1 MRKYNKNTNELEAAV
16 CNCCGKSMKIQNGML
31 LEGICSV
38 DTTWG
43 YFSGKDLE
51 KHEFDLCEECY
62 DRITFVVCGST
73 GNFGGHGGLEF
84 RAVRHRSGR
93 KGKVQCKEVLRFSRR
108 WMD

>member
-1 MRKYNKNTNELEAAV
+1 MCQERRKKRFLIHGRKKNAEIQQKYNKNTNELEAAV
-16 CNCCGKSMKIQNGML
+16 CNCCGKNMKIQNGML

-62 DRITFVVCGST
+62 DRITLSF
-73 GNFGGHGGLEF
+73 
-84 RAVRHRSGR
+84 AVPPEISEDT
-93 KGKVQCKEVLRFSRR
+93 EV
-108 WMD
+108 

>member
-31 LEGICSV
+31 LEDLLGRHDV
-38 DTTWG
+38 G

-62 DRITFVVCGST
+62 DRITLSF
-73 GNFGGHGGLEF
+73 
-84 RAVRHRSGR
+84 AVPPEISEDT
-93 KGKVQCKEVLRFSRR
+93 EV
-108 WMD
+108 

>member
-1 MRKYNKNTNELEAAV
+1 MILSGGKENIEVIYDPDTEENELEAAV

-62 DRITFVVCGST
+62 DRITLSF
-73 GNFGGHGGLEF
+73 
-84 RAVRHRSGR
+84 AVPPEISEDT
-93 KGKVQCKEVLRFSRR
+93 EV
-108 WMD
+108 

>member
-38 DTTWG
+38 NTTWG

-62 DRITFVVCGST
+62 DRITSSF
-73 GNFGGHGGLEF
+73 
-84 RAVRHRSGR
+84 AVPPEISEDT
-93 KGKVQCKEVLRFSRR
+93 EV
-108 WMD
+108 

>member
-38 DTTWG
+38 DMTWG

-62 DRITFVVCGST
+62 DRITLSFAVPPEISEDT
-73 GNFGGHGGLEF
+73 G
-84 RAVRHRSGR
+84 V
-93 KGKVQCKEVLRFSRR
+93 
-108 WMD
+108 

>member
-16 CNCCGKSMKIQNGML
+16 CNCCGKSMKIQNGMQLEGICSVDTLWWFFFVLVLFFFVFGML
-31 LEGICSV
+31 LEGSCSV

-62 DRITFVVCGST
+62 DRITLSF
-73 GNFGGHGGLEF
+73 
-84 RAVRHRSGR
+84 AVPPEISEDT
-93 KGKVQCKEVLRFSRR
+93 EV
-108 WMD
+108 

>member
-62 DRITFVVCGST
+62 DRITLSFAFPPEISEDT
-73 GNFGGHGGLEF
+73 
-84 RAVRHRSGR
+84 
-93 KGKVQCKEVLRFSRR
+93 EV
-108 WMD
+108 

>member
-1 MRKYNKNTNELEAAV
+1 MAGKMCYNRQDTGESDFCFVSGTKKLEAAV

-62 DRITFVVCGST
+62 DRITLSF
-73 GNFGGHGGLEF
+73 
-84 RAVRHRSGR
+84 AVPPEISEDT
-93 KGKVQCKEVLRFSRR
+93 EV
-108 WMD
+108 